1 MEGGAGMTHRYIRL
15 QSAGRLTIAR
25 LEARTAPNAQAHDA
39 SGAAPDALA
48 AKRASVWTA
57 L

>member
-1 MEGGAGMTHRYIRL
+1 MTHRYIRI
-15 QSAGRLTIAR
+15 ACWGRLTIA
-25 LEARTAPNAQAHDA
+25 AF
-39 SGAAPDALA
+39 DALA

>member
-1 MEGGAGMTHRYIRL
+1 MTHRYIRL
-15 QSAGRLTIAR
+15 PGAGRLTIAR
-25 LEARTAPNAQAHDA
+25 PEANTALNAEEHDA
-39 SGAAPDALA
+39 VA

>member
-1 MEGGAGMTHRYIRL
+1 MTHRYIRL

-39 SGAAPDALA
+39 PGAAPDALA

>member
-1 MEGGAGMTHRYIRL
+1 MTHRYIRIAG
-15 QSAGRLTIAR
+15 AGRLTIAR
-25 LEARTAPNAQAHDA
+25 LEAYTALNAPAHDA
-39 SGAAPDALA
+39 PDAAPDART

>member
-1 MEGGAGMTHRYIRL
+1 MTHRYIRIAC
-15 QSAGRLTIAR
+15 SGRLTIAR
-25 LEARTAPNAQAHDA
+25 LEAYTALNAQAHDVPGTA
-39 SGAAPDALA
+39 FDALA

>member
-1 MEGGAGMTHRYIRL
+1 MTHRYIWI
-15 QSAGRLTIAR
+15 AGAAR
-25 LEARTAPNAQAHDA
+25 LMIAQPETYTALNAEAHDA
-39 SGAAPDALA
+39 LAAFDALV

>member
-1 MEGGAGMTHRYIRL
+1 MTHSYIRT
-15 QSAGRLTIAR
+15 SCSGRLMIAR
-25 LEARTAPNAQAHDA
+25 LEAYTALNAKAH
-39 SGAAPDALA
+39 DALA

>member
-1 MEGGAGMTHRYIRL
+1 MTHRYVRIAC
-15 QSAGRLTIAR
+15 SGRLTIAR
-25 LEARTAPNAQAHDA
+25 PEANTALNAEEHDA
-39 SGAAPDALA
+39 VA